1 MIDEKK
7 EKMRKRIYI
16 YIRID
21 ETRRV
26 NEARAIISH
35 PREYS
40 SGKI

>member
-7 EKMRKRIYI
+7 EKMRIYI
-16 YIRID
+16 YID

-26 NEARAIISH
+26 NEARAIISR

>member
-7 EKMRKRIYI
+7 EKMRIYI
-16 YIRID
+16 YIYID

-26 NEARAIISH
+26 NEARAIISR

>member
-1 MIDEKK
+1 MIGEKK
-7 EKMRKRIYI
+7 KKCGKD
-16 YIRID
+16 ID

-26 NEARAIISH
+26 NEARAMISR